1 MRRFI
6 PVLAALALIA
16 GATSCEKKNNPDNQV
31 TIKSITLPA
40 SLNSVLKED
49 VEGVPGSRKVKF
61 ILPKAVT
68 ETTFI
73 PVFELSEHDVLS
85 QYGKVLTSGT
95 TPCKIATGDTLHIS
109 DDVSGISSNYV
120 IEVVFDDG
128 KAELTYAAFLA
139 ADNVLLPAD
148 VIPDR
153 IEETMAVSVPGEA
166 YMRNLT
172 LTVKAG
178 PNDVIKVNHASVGS
192 NGKTLLDTGFPVE
205 IKVTD
210 DIAGTS
216 SSYVIK
222 IMPQT
227 GMVIR

>member
-1 MRRFI
+1 MKRII
-6 PVLAALALIA
+6 PIIATLAIIA
-16 GATSCEKKNNPDNQV
+16 AATSCEKKKTPDNQV
-31 TIKSITLPA
+31 SIKSMTLPA
-40 SLNSVLKED
+40 SLNPVLKED
-49 VEGVPGSRKVKF
+49 AVGVAGARKVKF
-61 ILPKAVT
+61 IFPKTVT

-95 TPCKIATGDTLHIS
+95 TPCKIANGDSLHIS
-109 DDVSGISSNYV
+109 DDVSGVSSDYV

-128 KAELTYAAFLA
+128 KVA
-139 ADNVLLPAD
+139 ADNVLLPMD

-153 IEETMAVSVPGEA
+153 IEETMFVSVPGEA

-178 PNDVIKVNHASVGS
+178 PNDVIKVNHASVPA
-192 NGKTLLDTGFPVE
+192 NGKTLVDTGFPVE

-216 SSYVIK
+216 SSYVLNIV
-222 IMPQT
+222 PQT

>member
-1 MRRFI
+1 MKRII
-6 PVLAALALIA
+6 PIIATLAIIA
-16 GATSCEKKNNPDNQV
+16 AATSCEKKKTPDNQV
-31 TIKSITLPA
+31 SIKSMTLPA
-40 SLNSVLKED
+40 SLNPVLKED
-49 VEGVPGSRKVKF
+49 AVGTAGARKVKF
-61 ILPKAVT
+61 IFPKTVT

-95 TPCKIATGDTLHIS
+95 TPCKIANGDSLHIS
-109 DDVSGISSNYV
+109 DDVSGVSSDYV

-139 ADNVLLPAD
+139 ADNVLLPMD

-153 IEETMAVSVPGEA
+153 IEETMFVSVPGEA

-178 PNDVIKVNHASVGS
+178 PNDVIKVNHASVPA
-192 NGKTLLDTGFPVE
+192 NGKTLVDTGFPVE

-216 SSYVIK
+216 SSYVLK